1 METLSFFNIWS
12 YIHFTICTP
21 QVKYFFFLG
30 IAYNFWD
37 MGHALKLSELSN
49 GLGGGPDFKNTV
61 HSYSFLTFGMKIP
74 LYGQIIKTVS
84 MLEAALSPEGS
95 PIKGAPSAVHQSWD
109 WSQHASDPKL

>member
-1 METLSFFNIWS
+1 
-12 YIHFTICTP
+12 
-21 QVKYFFFLG
+21 
-30 IAYNFWD
+30 

-95 PIKGAPSAVHQSWD
+95 PIKGAPSAVHQS
-109 WSQHASDPKL
+109 